1 MGILE
6 EALSKFEE
14 IVKRK
19 GLLNERVVI
28 KMRPLSPKEAIGV
41 PERKDFPILKG
52 KEVLVEA
59 SFSGSKGQA
68 FTDEP
73 SDFEGSISDVLSL
86 DLSSSRNRAVVVAS
100 LNAVLRHLNIV
111 RNTVHCKNSEPEECG
126 KEMAY
131 RFFKRWGEDMTVG
144 LVGLQPAIASN
155 LIRRFGREHVQ
166 IADLDK
172 DNIGKDFEGVKVL
185 DGREHAFDVVAN
197 NFLALITGSSVVNGT
212 IDELI
217 RVSKMDN
224 KNRIVIFYGTTIAGV
239 SYLMNLNRLCF
250 RSHDD

>member
-1 MGILE
+1 MGVLE
-6 EALSKFEE
+6 GAVLEFRR
-14 IVKRK
+14 IVERE

-28 KMRPLSPKEAIGV
+28 KMRPLSPREAIGE
-41 PERKDFPILKG
+41 PKRKDFPILKG

-59 SFSGSKGQA
+59 NFLGSKGQA

-73 SDFEGSISDVLSL
+73 SDFEGSILDVLSL
-86 DLSSSRNRAVVVAS
+86 DLNSSRNRAVVVAS
-100 LNAVLRHLNIV
+100 LNAVLRHLKIV
-111 RNTVHCKNSEPEECG
+111 MNTVHCKNSEPEECG
-126 KEMAY
+126 KEMAN

-144 LVGLQPAIASN
+144 LVGLQPAIASS
-155 LIRRFGREHVQ
+155 LIGRFGKEHVQ
-166 IADLDK
+166 IADLDE
-172 DNIGKDFEGVKVL
+172 DNIGKYFEGVEIL
-185 DGREHAFDVVAN
+185 DGRRYALDVVAN

-217 RVSKMDN
+217 RISKMDN

-250 RSHDD
+250 KSHDD